1 MAVAVAEPGIEAPLR
16 TRVVRRRISLDW
28 AMSGLLLVLAFAF
41 MAPGLPPM
49 RVAAPMDYLLPL
61 HPWQRYYPEITSPFI
76 GGDLLYQQLPWHH
89 WAQDEFAAG
98 RFPVWA
104 SGPAGGMPLH
114 AGMQSA
120 VLYPLHLLW
129 MLMPIGMGLGV
140 IMALKLWLAGLGM
153 WLFLRALKLHPAA
166 CALSALSYMFSAS
179 IVNWLGWQNSGVLL
193 LTPWL
198 AWTVYL
204 WWQRDSRPALVG
216 IAVVVGLM
224 ILGGHPETLF
234 LIGLAIAG
242 WTLSLVLTSGGT
254 SRSRMARMAGTVLAV
269 ALGFLVGMVQLLP
282 FFDVLGLTHQFVL
295 RATDDP
301 IFRASLRLRPE
312 EFLITWFSPRNVGYL
327 PERVLT
333 RSFGFTEGVGYVG
346 IVPLIGLGLTALA
359 AFRRSVRLSLVLPWL
374 LIGIFSSIVAY
385 DGTVGSLIRMLPG
398 FAQSINVRWVLI
410 LGFAVIVLSA
420 FGWDWLARTAVSQEA
435 GGAGLWRRLATTQA
449 VTFIVLGGAVLAA
462 HVSRIIPAPVM
473 EPLGLWWRLNDS
485 YRWYWAVWSAGL
497 FVAMLGL
504 VFLWVTW
511 RGGARVVPVL
521 LGLVLLVDLWSVLMP
536 INGTAPAEQYYPV
549 TDFIEQVRTSVP
561 PVERVLIEDE
571 VLPANTGLVFN
582 IRDWRAGDPM
592 ITQRF
597 YRTMETVAPKTFE
610 NRNDEY
616 NVYLRDPR
624 YELAPLLGM
633 RYFITPW
640 DEDPNDYDRPNTPE
654 FTRLART
661 DGLALWQAEGVP
673 GFAYLSDNVTAAAGE
688 EQALNWLKEVTWDTA
703 RSYSA
708 VAETTADKL
717 AGIQHQPGVS
727 PGNVEVLEY
736 TSGHIRLRVNADR
749 QALLV
754 VSESWYPGW
763 RAALDGQTVEILRTN
778 YLSQGVVVPQGSH
791 TIEMSYQSGALNLGA
806 VLSLL
811 GLLGT
816 VGLGVWA
823 WRARRGARYEPV
835 TDATTDRAVAN
846 IIS

>member
-1 MAVAVAEPGIEAPLR
+1 
-16 TRVVRRRISLDW
+16 
-28 AMSGLLLVLAFAF
+28 
-41 MAPGLPPM
+41 
-49 RVAAPMDYLLPL
+49 MDYLLPL
-61 HPWQRYYPEITSPFI
+61 HPWQRYYPEISSPFH

-114 AGMQSA
+114 AGMQPA

-129 MLMPIGMGLGV
+129 MLMPIGAGLG
-140 IMALKLWLAGLGM
+140 ISMALKLWLAGLGM

-193 LTPWL
+193 LMPWL

-204 WWQRDSRPALVG
+204 WWQRESRPALVG

-242 WTLSLVLTSGGT
+242 WTLSLMLTSAGT
-254 SRSRMARMAGTVLAV
+254 WRSRMVRMAGTVLAV

-295 RATDDP
+295 RASDDP
-301 IFRASLRLRPE
+301 VFRASLRLRPE

-327 PERVLT
+327 PERVLP

-346 IVPLIGLGLTALA
+346 IVPLVGLGLAVLA
-359 AFRRSVRLSLVLPWL
+359 AFRRSLRLPVVLPWL
-374 LIGIFSSIVAY
+374 FIGIFSLIVSY
-385 DGTVGSLIRMLPG
+385 DSTIGSLIRMLPG
-398 FAQSINVRWVLI
+398 FAQSINVRWILI
-410 LGFAVIVLSA
+410 LGFAIIVVGA
-420 FGWDWLARTAVSQEA
+420 FGWDWLARTAASRDA
-435 GGAGLWRRLATTQA
+435 DGASPWRRLATAQA
-449 VTFIVLGGAVLAA
+449 VTLTVLGCVVLAVHA
-462 HVSRIIPAPVM
+462 SRIIPSPVM
-473 EPLGLWWRLNDS
+473 EPLGLWWQLNVS
-485 YRWYWAVWSAGL
+485 YRWYWIVWSVGL
-497 FVAMLGL
+497 FAAMLGL
-504 VFLWVTW
+504 AFLWVAW
-511 RGGARVVPVL
+511 RRGPRVVPVL
-521 LGLVLLVDLWSVLMP
+521 LGVVLLVDLWSVLIP
-536 INGTAPAEQYYPV
+536 INGTAPAGQYYPV
-549 TDFIEQVRTSVP
+549 TDFIRQVKTSMP
-561 PVERVLIEDE
+561 PVERVLIEDA

-582 IRDWRAGDPM
+582 IRDWRAGDPL
-592 ITQRF
+592 ITQRY
-597 YRTMETVAPKTFE
+597 YRTLRVLAPKTFE
-610 NRNDEY
+610 NGNDAY

-633 RYFITPW
+633 RYFVTPW
-640 DEDPNDYDRPNTPE
+640 DEDPNEYDRPNTPN

-673 GFAYLSDNVTAAAGE
+673 GFTYLSDNVTAAPGD
-688 EQALNWLKEVTWDTA
+688 EQALNWLKEATWDAA

-763 RAALDGQTVEILRTN
+763 RATLDGQPVEILRTN

-791 TIEMSYQSGALNLGA
+791 TIEMSYQSEALNQGA

-816 VGLGVWA
+816 VGLGAWA
-823 WRARRGARYEPV
+823 WRSRRGAKYQM
-835 TDATTDRAVAN
+835 ATGTAPGKAIAN
-846 IIS
+846 TIS

>member
-1 MAVAVAEPGIEAPLR
+1 MAVAEPEIEAPPR
-16 TRVVRRRISLDW
+16 PRAVRRRVSLDW
-28 AMSGLLLVLAFAF
+28 AMAGLMLVLAFAF
-41 MAPGLPPM
+41 MAPGLPPL

-61 HPWQRYYPEITSPFI
+61 HPWQRYYPEIASPFI

-114 AGMQSA
+114 ANMQSA

-129 MLMPIGMGLGV
+129 MLMPIGVGLGI

-153 WLFLRALKLHPAA
+153 WLFLRSLDLHPAA
-166 CALSALSYMFSAS
+166 CALSGMSYMFSAS

-204 WWQRDSRPALVG
+204 WWQRDIRPALFG
-216 IAVVVGLM
+216 IAVIVGLM

-242 WTLSLVLTSGGT
+242 WTLGLMLANSGT
-254 SRSRMARMAGTVLAV
+254 WRSRMVRLAGTLLAV

-282 FFDVLGLTHQFVL
+282 FFEVLGLTHQFVL
-295 RATDDP
+295 RATEDAT
-301 IFRASLRLRPE
+301 FHASLRLRPE
-312 EFLITWFSPRNVGYL
+312 EFLITWFAPRNMGYV
-327 PERVLT
+327 PERVHP
-333 RSFGFTEGVGYVG
+333 RSFGFTEGIGYAG
-346 IVPLIGLGLTALA
+346 ILSLIGTGLTVLA
-359 AFRRSVRLSLVLPWL
+359 AFRRGLRLSLVLPWL
-374 LIGIFSSIVAY
+374 FIGIFALIVTY
-385 DGTVGSLIRMLPG
+385 DGTIGSLIRQLPG
-398 FAQSINVRWVLI
+398 FSQSINVRWVLI
-410 LGFAVIVLSA
+410 VSFTAIVLSA
-420 FGWDWLARTAVSQEA
+420 FGWDWLARTVASQDAE
-435 GGAGLWRRLATTQA
+435 GASSWRRLATVQA
-449 VTFIVLGGAVLAA
+449 VTLALLGCGVLTA
-462 HVSRIIPAPVM
+462 HALRIIPSPAM
-473 EPLGLWWRLNDS
+473 ETLGLWWQLNNS
-485 YRWYWAVWSAGL
+485 YRWYWAVWSVGL

-504 VFLWVTW
+504 VFLWLTW
-511 RGGARVVPVL
+511 RRGPRVVPVL
-521 LGLVLLVDLWSVLMP
+521 LGVMLLVDLWSVLVP

-549 TDFIEQVRTSVP
+549 TDFIRQVKTALP
-561 PVERVLIEDE
+561 PVERVLIEDD
-571 VLPANTGLVFN
+571 VLPANSGLVFN
-582 IRDWRAGDPM
+582 IRDWRAGDPLVSR
-592 ITQRF
+592 RF
-597 YRTMETVAPKTFE
+597 YRTTRVLAPTTYE
-610 NRNDEY
+610 NPTDAY
-616 NVYLRDPR
+616 NVYLREPR

-640 DEDPNDYDRPNTPE
+640 DEDPNDYALPNTPD

-673 GFAYLSDNVTAAAGE
+673 GFTYLSDNVTAAQDE
-688 EQALNWLKEVTWDTA
+688 EQAINWLKEATWDTA

-717 AGIQHQPGVS
+717 AGIQRRPGVS

-736 TSGHIRLRVNADR
+736 TSGNIRLRVNADR
-749 QALLV
+749 MALLV

-763 RAALDGQTVEILRTN
+763 HATLDGQPVEVHRTN

-791 TIEMSYQSGALNLGA
+791 TIEMRYQSDALNLGA

-823 WRARRGARYEPV
+823 WRSRRGAKYQMVADPTAGR
-835 TDATTDRAVAN
+835 ATAKT
-846 IIS
+846 IS